1 MRYFYFLFFIFFT
14 NMALGQT
21 ELKYTVS
28 IGTPN
33 NGYFGSGT
41 HPDKYFDLFSN
52 KERKPNAS
60 LDTEYM
66 FKFSQSLN
74 QKRKIF
80 LNLGFGFGQTFY
92 ELRYPIGG
100 NQKLN
105 ESFHSIYNY
114 RFLPSLGLEKRINLG
129 KNMQISFGIDWAPR
143 IYKDYTKEFEN
154 DEALVFSENSSVSY
168 SVQFKNKKEQYK
180 VENNPIILF
189 RYFMGL
195 SYKINDHLDFLVQFQ
210 MNRNFN
216 EYFSFRV
223 AKTTTGDNTTT
234 VSSYATYETHYADYI
249 VDSETITTHF
259 SYIGIGIKQRLNWTR
274 FKENLLVH

>member
-1 MRYFYFLFFIFFT
+1 M
-14 NMALGQT
+14 
-21 ELKYTVS
+21 KYTVS
-28 IGTPN
+28 IGAPN
-33 NGYFGSGT
+33 NGFFGSGT
-41 HPDKYFDLFSN
+41 HPEYYFDLFAN
-52 KERKPNAS
+52 KEQKPNAS
-60 LDTEYM
+60 FDTEYM

-74 QKRKIF
+74 QKRKLF
-80 LNLGFGFGQTFY
+80 LNVGFGFGQTFY
-92 ELRYPIGG
+92 ELRYPKGG

-129 KNMQISFGIDWAPR
+129 EDLQISFGIDWAPR
-143 IYKDYTKEFEN
+143 IYKDYTREFEN
-154 DEALVFSENSSVSY
+154 EEALVFSENSSVSY

-189 RYFMGL
+189 RYLL
-195 SYKINDHLDFLVQFQ
+195 SLNYKINDQLDLIVQFQ

-223 AKTTTGDNTTT
+223 AETTIGDTLKVNAYG
-234 VSSYATYETHYADYI
+234 SPNIHYQDHV
-249 VDSETITTHF
+249 VDSEKITTHF
-259 SYIGIGIKQRLNWTR
+259 SYIGIGIKQRLNWTK